1 MVVLADWGFLR
12 VKKDEYDALDDAFQ
26 KMLDTDE
33 KIDGIYI
40 GGDIAY
46 DLDFYSGLYYEDF
59 IKMLSQV
66 GSRWPVVLNI
76 GNHEHL
82 SLNDEII
89 LDKTF

>member
-1 MVVLADWGFLR
+1 MAYGWEGPGSDQPIPFENNFIKTRLLHSKDQFRMVVLADWGFLR

-46 DLDFYSGLYYEDF
+46 DLDFY
-59 IKMLSQV
+59 
-66 GSRWPVVLNI
+66 
-76 GNHEHL
+76 
-82 SLNDEII
+82 
-89 LDKTF
+89 